1 MKDQENLFESGN
13 SNKNDTAVTRYSTHI
28 RNLCK
33 LTSFLKRKY
42 KKQNLQ
48 VQPVN
53 NLCICLYILYM
64 LLLLHVDLFFC
75 DLNIP

>member
-13 SNKNDTAVTRYSTHI
+13 SNKNDTAVARYSTHI

-42 KKQNLQ
+42 KTELTSTTSSQFVYLSIY
-48 VQPVN
+48 PVYVVVVT
-53 NLCICLYILYM
+53 C
-64 LLLLHVDLFFC
+64 
-75 DLNIP
+75 

>member
-13 SNKNDTAVTRYSTHI
+13 SNKYDTAVARYSTHI

-42 KKQNLQ
+42 KTELTSTTS
-48 VQPVN
+48 
-53 NLCICLYILYM
+53 
-64 LLLLHVDLFFC
+64 
-75 DLNIP
+75 

>member
-42 KKQNLQ
+42 KTELTSTTSKQFVYLSIY
-48 VQPVN
+48 PVYVVVVT
-53 NLCICLYILYM
+53 C
-64 LLLLHVDLFFC
+64 
-75 DLNIP
+75 

>member
-42 KKQNLQ
+42 KTELTSTTSSQFVYLSIY
-48 VQPVN
+48 PVYVVVVT
-53 NLCICLYILYM
+53 C
-64 LLLLHVDLFFC
+64 
-75 DLNIP
+75 

>member
-42 KKQNLQ
+42 KTELTSTTS
-48 VQPVN
+48 
-53 NLCICLYILYM
+53 
-64 LLLLHVDLFFC
+64 
-75 DLNIP
+75 